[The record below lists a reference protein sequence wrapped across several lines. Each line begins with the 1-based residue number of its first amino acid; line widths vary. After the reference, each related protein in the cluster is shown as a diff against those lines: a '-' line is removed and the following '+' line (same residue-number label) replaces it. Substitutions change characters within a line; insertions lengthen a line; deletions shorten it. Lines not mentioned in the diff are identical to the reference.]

1 MTDSSARRRRS
12 RAASGKSNSGG
23 GAGLAASAFVGS
35 LDWRPLSDEVA
46 RKILG
51 EITRSLGKIP
61 SGVTVR
67 GRRADLPFY
76 RLVELVELTVTI
88 EIDAKSEASEI
99 IYALYP
105 VAGRAL
111 LLDGSSE
118 PMHTANES
126 EHLEL
131 TAAAAPEYVRF
142 FLFALR
148 ADGAEAF
155 VLYEHAPGDAPDELR
170 EAASMATPLKA
181 AGTDDAGNFLFD
193 AVVVYQGEISKARF
207 AVPTNGQ
214 IEMTDDEPTL
224 VKAPEQLVG
233 MAPPM
238 GIGAHLAARLGT
250 KGPTDKKARN
260 GHRRAARSP
269 ARPADERQRSTLMEL
284 VQILLERALQRQ
296 AQSRLL
302 ALFNGSQGDRPAKQ
316 TATASFAELI
326 RASYPVV
333 AIEASI
339 PFVEETIA
347 QIVNE
352 ELGEAQALPVIRGS
366 ILRDGNEQEVL
377 DYDLPPSF
385 GRAIVSVP
393 LLVYGRALDLERV
406 AYTLATND
414 VAALISC
421 ARFQDLPESLR
432 RHTDLV
438 LTLPEIDEDIFQR
451 LFRRV
456 FGSAPP
462 SGWRSDGSGWVKH
475 ILHTDFEHP
484 RRNRLTADD
493 GFAYVHEQ
501 VLDRLRAVDT
511 DDAMSLDELHGMGEA
526 REFAED
532 LIADI
537 HDAIKGRIS
546 WLEVDRGALL
556 VGAPGTG
563 KTTLARA
570 IAKGCNVKFI
580 QASAASWMAQSVSLG
595 PHLQAIRKTFA
606 EARSYAPSILFID
619 EIDSLGSREQFSSD
633 HNSVYQTE
641 VVNAVLE
648 QMQGMDPASPV
659 VVIGATNHED
669 SVDPALRRSG
679 RLDRLIRIPLPNGAA
694 LGYIYGYHLAKIVG
708 DQPVGKDVAARTL
721 GQLSVGLTG
730 ADVERIVR
738 GAARRARKARRPIAQ
753 IDLLDELTN
762 KPRSSIG
769 TLRMTPVELERTA
782 THEAGHALASFLS
795 STGGSDIGFVS
806 IVPRSDGTLGFVAPL
821 ANDRVSMTRREY
833 DELLEVYLGGR
844 AAEELE
850 YGIDEVTGGASN
862 DLRGASLVAM
872 RMVTRLG
879 LGGEGRLLWT
889 DAESPSD
896 RQLAEAIL
904 ARAYQSVLRKLQ
916 KERTQLHVMAAALVE
931 QQELSGD
938 EVRSLLGGRPL
949 KGAKSDSGRAR
960 QSRRRNGR

>member
-1 MTDSSARRRRS
+1 MTESSTRRRRPLAPAS
-12 RAASGKSNSGG
+12 TSGLRNGGRQAAN
-23 GAGLAASAFVGS
+23 AFVDS
-35 LDWRPLSDEVA
+35 LDWRPLSDDVA
-46 RKILG
+46 QKILG
-51 EITRSLGKIP
+51 EITTSSGKSLN
-61 SGVTVR
+61 GVTVR
-67 GRRADLPFY
+67 GRRTDLAFY
-76 RLVELVELTVTI
+76 RLVELVELTVKI
-88 EIDAKSEASEI
+88 ELDAKSTASEV

-111 LLDGSSE
+111 VLDGSSA
-118 PMHTANES
+118 PMHSANES

-131 TAAAAPEYVRF
+131 TEAATPEYVRF

-155 VLYEHAPGDAPDELR
+155 VLYEHAPKDAPDELR
-170 EAASMATPLKA
+170 EAADLAAPLKA
-181 AGTDDAGNFLFD
+181 VGIDDAGNFLFD
-193 AVVVYQGEISKARF
+193 AVVAYHGEISKARF
-207 AVPTNGQ
+207 AVPANGQ

-224 VKAPEQLVG
+224 VKVPENLVG
-233 MAPPM
+233 VPPLM
-238 GIGAHLAARLGT
+238 GIGAQLEARLGARR
-250 KGPTDKKARN
+250 PSAKKARN
-260 GHRRAARSP
+260 GHKRGTQIPAA
-269 ARPADERQRSTLMEL
+269 AAERQRSTLVEL
-284 VQILLERALQRQ
+284 VQILLERALQQQ
-296 AQSRLL
+296 AHSRLL
-302 ALFNGSQGDRPAKQ
+302 VLFNGSQGNRQAKQ

-333 AIEASI
+333 AVEASI

-352 ELGEAQALPVIRGS
+352 QLGEAQALPVIRGS

-377 DYDLPPSF
+377 DYNLPPSF

-421 ARFQDLPESLR
+421 ARFQDVPESLR

-456 FGSAPP
+456 FGSPPP
-462 SGWRSDGSGWVKH
+462 SGWRTGGTGWVKH

-493 GFAYVHEQ
+493 AFGYVHEQ

-511 DDAMSLDELHGMGEA
+511 DDAMSVDELHGMGEA

-556 VGAPGTG
+556 VGPPGTG

-570 IAKGCNVKFI
+570 IAKGCGVKFI
-580 QASAASWMAQSVSLG
+580 QASAGSWMAQSVSLG

-606 EARSYAPSILFID
+606 EARSYAPSILFVD
-619 EIDSLGSREQFSSD
+619 EIDSLGSREQFASD
-633 HNSVYQTE
+633 RNSVYQTE

-648 QMQGMDPASPV
+648 QMQGMDPAVPV

-679 RLDRLIRIPLPNGAA
+679 RLDRLIRIPLPNAAA
-694 LGYIYGYHLAKIVG
+694 LGHIYGYHLARIVG
-708 DQPVGKDVAARTL
+708 DQPIGKDVATRTL

-769 TLRMTPVELERTA
+769 TQRMTPAELERTA

-821 ANDRVSMTRREY
+821 AYDRVSMTRREY

-844 AAEELE
+844 AAEELDF
-850 YGIDEVTGGASN
+850 GADEITGGASN

-889 DAESPSD
+889 DVESSSD
-896 RQLAEAIL
+896 RQLAETIL

-916 KERTQLHVMAAALVE
+916 KERAQLHVLAAAIVE

-938 EVRSLLGGRPL
+938 EVRKLLRKKL
-949 KGAKSDSGRAR
+949 RADR
-960 QSRRRNGR
+960 V